1 MLKNL
6 QQIPLKLLQK
16 QSFKK
21 KKKKAEA
28 TGALIGNKVPNKI
41 TRVSKDSQQ
50 NSSEIVTNE
59 YDKKIRKDRYV
70 SQEKRQGII
79 DKLRLK
85 QYKNEISKSP
95 KSSKKFATK

>member
-1 MLKNL
+1 M
-6 QQIPLKLLQK
+6 
-16 QSFKK
+16 
-21 KKKKAEA
+21 
-28 TGALIGNKVPNKI
+28 IGNKVPNKI

-59 YDKKIRKDRYV
+59 YDKEIPKDRYV